1 MESVLP
7 LIIQLVSGALGGTA
21 AGKLLQ
27 NLSMG
32 NVLNAVLGIVGGGL
46 GGQILGMLSSGGEA
60 AATTG
65 STDIASILTS
75 VASGGVGGG
84 SLMAIG
90 GFIKNMMNK
99 K

>member
-1 MESVLP
+1 
-7 LIIQLVSGALGGTA
+7 

-32 NVLNAVLGIVGGGL
+32 NVFNAVLGIVGGGL
-46 GGQILGMLSSGGEA
+46 GGQILGMLNSGGEA
-60 AATTG
+60 SAATG

-84 SLMAIG
+84 ALMAIG